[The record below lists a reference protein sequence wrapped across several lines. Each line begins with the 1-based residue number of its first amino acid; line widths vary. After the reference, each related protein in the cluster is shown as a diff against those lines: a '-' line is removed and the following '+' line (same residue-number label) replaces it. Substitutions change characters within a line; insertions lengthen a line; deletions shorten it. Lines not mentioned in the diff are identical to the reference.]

1 MNSISNI
8 DGWDHTN
15 LKNLAAINYGKSPK
29 GILSS
34 FGDYPVVGTGG
45 TERYGDEFIYDGESI
60 IIGRKGTIDRIH
72 FVSGRFWTID
82 TAYYLSDFNN
92 ALPRWLFYYLQNIDL
107 RQLNEA
113 TGVPSL
119 SRDLLYKIKVLKPP
133 KPEQNKV
140 AEVLSTVD
148 RAIEQTEGLIV
159 KQQRIKTGLMQDLL
173 TRGID
178 KHGNLRSEETHE
190 FKDSP
195 LGRIPVEWNFAGL
208 SNVAKK
214 LITYGIVQPGSNLP
228 DGVPFIQT
236 KDLVKGEL
244 KIEEMDHTSK
254 DIHSLYTRSAVES
267 GDLIIGIRASVGLV
281 CQVPPGVEQLNIS
294 RGVARLSPSN
304 EIIRRYLY
312 WTLQSQTIQNAITL
326 ETKGTTYPEITL
338 PALRRIIVPIPPK
351 KEQAYISNTLDS
363 CLLTINGLDEI
374 CEKLKVLKTALMQ
387 DLLTGKVRVT
397 PLLETKEIT
406 P

>member
-1 MNSISNI
+1 
-8 DGWDHTN
+8 
-15 LKNLAAINYGKSPK
+15 
-29 GILSS
+29 
-34 FGDYPVVGTGG
+34 
-45 TERYGDEFIYDGESI
+45 
-60 IIGRKGTIDRIH
+60 
-72 FVSGRFWTID
+72 
-82 TAYYLSDFNN
+82 
-92 ALPRWLFYYLQNIDL
+92 
-107 RQLNEA
+107 
-113 TGVPSL
+113 
-119 SRDLLYKIKVLKPP
+119 
-133 KPEQNKV
+133 
-140 AEVLSTVD
+140 
-148 RAIEQTEGLIV
+148 
-159 KQQRIKTGLMQDLL
+159 
-173 TRGID
+173 
-178 KHGNLRSEETHE
+178 
-190 FKDSP
+190 
-195 LGRIPVEWNFAGL
+195 
-208 SNVAKK
+208 
-214 LITYGIVQPGSNLP
+214 VQPGSNLP